1 MDLQQ
6 IRNAGAL
13 GHDVR
18 GDAGGPILTVR
29 LGGGAHDGEL
39 RQRLLGV
46 AREGAREQALAG
58 EFPPQQC
65 NPRGLRHRAI
75 VALHARHPQQLR
87 HHPLVHVGVLAQV
100 ECREM
105 EPEYLHRADQPRK
118 RAAAARLD
126 AAELA
131 FVFERALEHQQ
142 IFAQFVGVRIR
153 FGLHRSRARRR
164 AVGNSLVSGRYAG
177 VDARDGPPVGL
188 IGAGGIPVAA
198 AHRQLMNGI
207 RYRSELD
214 GNGELLAHRVQLVQI
229 IGQQRLGGPAQRPMQ
244 RVRRDMRIAV
254 SIAAD
259 PAPHPQ
265 ETRKPLTQQSLPSGI
280 QRRQYREEHV
290 PKVGE
295 RHVDFI
301 RDVQPFAPQGPRL
314 PGERDLRR
322 DAFLDQLTLGGLDR
336 SCVALAHERRDA
348 IAVVQHALAHHLGR
362 MGRQHRNDQGVRQ
375 ERRCVVWG
383 NPL

>member
-1 MDLQQ
+1 LQVIDGLEQGDGHDHRPRRFADAIQAGLLQQ
-6 IRNAGAL
+6 DVDFQQVRNAGAL

-18 GDAGGPILTVR
+18 GDAGGAIAPVR
-29 LGGGAHDGEL
+29 LGGGAYDGEL
-39 RQRLLGV
+39 RQRFPGV

-58 EFPPQQC
+58 EFPPQQF
-65 NPRGLRHRAI
+65 NPRGLRHRGI
-75 VALHARHPQQLR
+75 VALHARHPQQFR
-87 HHPLVHVGVLAQV
+87 HHPLVHVGVLPQI

-118 RAAAARLD
+118 GAAAARLA

-131 FVFERALEHQQ
+131 FVFERPLEHQQ
-142 IFAQFVGVRIR
+142 ILAQFVGVRIR

-164 AVGNSLVSGRYAG
+164 AVGNSLVGGRNAG

-188 IGAGGIPVAA
+188 IGAGGVPVAA
-198 AHRQLMNGI
+198 AHGQLMNGV
-207 RYRSELD
+207 RHGREFS
-214 GNGELLAHRVQLVQI
+214 GNGEFLAHRVQLVQI

-254 SIAAD
+254 AIAAD

-265 ETRKPLTQQSLPSGI
+265 ETRKPLTEQSLPSGI
-280 QRRQYREEHV
+280 ERRQNREEHV

-301 RDVQPFAPQGPRL
+301 RDV
-314 PGERDLRR
+314 
-322 DAFLDQLTLGGLDR
+322 
-336 SCVALAHERRDA
+336 
-348 IAVVQHALAHHLGR
+348 
-362 MGRQHRNDQGVRQ
+362 
-375 ERRCVVWG
+375 
-383 NPL
+383 